1 MATRSAI
8 GYKTVT
14 GEVNAIY
21 CHWDGYLEH
30 NGKILAENYTTEAK
44 VRELIA
50 LGDLSGLG
58 ETIGSKTDFNNA
70 AEGQCVAY
78 GRDRGETD
86 VAATTFEDT
95 DEFVTRMSEQNCE
108 LFYLWN
114 GNEWIVSNG
123 TLQFDRV
130 EDLILHPMF
139 NL

>member
-95 DEFVTRMSEQNCE
+95 DEFVTRMSAQNCE